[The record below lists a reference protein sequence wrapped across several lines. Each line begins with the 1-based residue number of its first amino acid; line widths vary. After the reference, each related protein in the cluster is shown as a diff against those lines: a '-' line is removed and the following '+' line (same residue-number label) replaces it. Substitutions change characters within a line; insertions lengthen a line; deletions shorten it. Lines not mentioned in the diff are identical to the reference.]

1 MGWGWEGGARS
12 RGGSRRAHQELALLL
27 PVVALCVGG
36 RVGLGHH
43 ADELP
48 LLLAGLHS
56 LPHRL
61 LQLLPA
67 APLAVLLDQLP
78 LGQPLVVVQH
88 HWSGEGRGRDRGHE
102 GGGGGGEEM
111 QA

>member
-1 MGWGWEGGARS
+1 MGEGGKRG
-12 RGGSRRAHQELALLL
+12 RGGGRRAHQELALLL

-48 LLLAGLHS
+48 LLLAGLHP
-56 LPHRL
+56 LPRRL
-61 LQLLPA
+61 LLLLPPP
-67 APLAVLLDQLP
+67 PLTVLLDQLP

-88 HWSGEGRGRDRGHE
+88 HWRERER
-102 GGGGGGEEM
+102 GGG
-111 QA
+111 